1 MKTLF
6 SISMSFL
13 FLFQGISLDMDFC
26 GPIKEISSII
36 NHFQEHKIYGDSFI
50 EYVVE
55 DYLDNDVKNETHHN
69 DKDNDDIPVHSNHQ
83 CCHPLVLFV
92 ANENI
97 VTTNRLKFEEVKQ
110 FSLYKVNF
118 NSRFLE
124 SLFQPPRI

>member
-36 NHFQEHKIYGDSFI
+36 YHFQEHKIYGDSFI

-55 DYLDNDVKNETHHN
+55 DYLNNDVKNETHHN
-69 DKDNDDIPVHSNHQ
+69 DKDNDDIPVHSHHQ